1 MNMSTASRY
10 PHYYLADVPHDLR
23 RRVLDLCIHRQWQ
36 DAQDL
41 LCAHSFRQ
49 YTLADLQSF
58 YDWAPTIL
66 EQAYRSADSLSACPP
81 STDAASNDIQV
92 ARGARVAV
100 ASERRQLP
108 TAPPSEPSHAASPE
122 VSPPPPPENSN
133 SYPEPARSQT
143 SASAQPG
150 ASAAQ
155 SNTPRKGRSKIS
167 QLPPAIL
174 EELNTRIQNEETLQ
188 SIADWLA
195 QIGHSNISM
204 QNVSHWKHHGFQ
216 DWLEEQDRIEQ
227 TAALRQWAIE
237 AARDGVA
244 DVPTAVSAFVTA
256 RLYALLRA
264 VDTPSLRQLLR
275 EDPKQFIHYVDRLL
289 RASRLSLHAEKL
301 RHLLGA
307 SNVREDG
314 IITPEKLAEIEEALR
329 LI

>member
-66 EQAYRSADSLSACPP
+66 EQPYRSADSLSACPP

-122 VSPPPPPENSN
+122 VSPPPPPGKLKLLSR
-133 SYPEPARSQT
+133 ART
-143 SASAQPG
+143 FP
-150 ASAAQ
+150 
-155 SNTPRKGRSKIS
+155 NERFRTTGRFRR
-167 QLPPAIL
+167 AIK
-174 EELNTRIQNEETLQ
+174 
-188 SIADWLA
+188 
-195 QIGHSNISM
+195 HST
-204 QNVSHWKHHGFQ
+204 Q
-216 DWLEEQDRIEQ
+216 R
-227 TAALRQWAIE
+227 
-237 AARDGVA
+237 
-244 DVPTAVSAFVTA
+244 
-256 RLYALLRA
+256 
-264 VDTPSLRQLLR
+264 
-275 EDPKQFIHYVDRLL
+275 PK
-289 RASRLSLHAEKL
+289 
-301 RHLLGA
+301 
-307 SNVREDG
+307 
-314 IITPEKLAEIEEALR
+314 
-329 LI
+329 